1 MDLTEYRET
10 VVKQTKKR
18 KAPDHEE
25 SRTQIA
31 CVSWFN
37 QQYPKYVLFAIPNG
51 GERVRTEIKT
61 KTGTKKVPLEAIR
74 MKKEGVR
81 PGVGDLFL
89 MCPGKGYH
97 GLFIEMKTEKGTQSP
112 EQKDF
117 QELAMKYGYKY
128 TVCRTLEGFMR
139 AVNDY
144 LK

>member
-1 MDLTEYRET
+1 MDLTEY
-10 VVKQTKKR
+10 KQLTAKPKR

-31 CVSWFN
+31 CVSWFY

-51 GERVRTEIKT
+51 GKRGK
-61 KTGTKKVPLEAIR
+61 LEAVI

-97 GLFIEMKTEKGTQSP
+97 GLFIEMKTDKGTQSDA
-112 EQKDF
+112 QKEF

-128 TVCRTLEGFMR
+128 GVCRTLESFMK

-144 LK
+144 LR